1 MAFSVEFYRTLA
13 LSVRYDTVLFP
24 LESTRLL
31 SAVAERGFITPESA
45 EQPPLGARL
54 GLRGTIARK
63 GGVSLSVNG
72 DKQTVGVNAK
82 DIETLLDEFESI
94 ENAIGDE
101 FELSA
106 GDLVMFYE
114 LLVSVVV
121 KTDKHPVEE
130 LGRLSAQMPILGE
143 FSEIIGNEVAPFGIR
158 IAPKDQ
164 EPNQSDWFDIRIEPS
179 IQAPSGRYVVE
190 VVYRH
195 SSRNSVLEFI
205 RSLESTIES
214 LIGAIEA

>member
-1 MAFSVEFYRTLA
+1 MSFSIEIYRSLM
-13 LSVRYDTVLFP
+13 LSVRYDTVIFP
-24 LESTRLL
+24 LETTRLL
-31 SAVAERGFITPESA
+31 GAVAERGFITPESA

-63 GGVSLSVNG
+63 GGVSLTVND
-72 DKQTVGVNAK
+72 DKQTVGVRAL

-94 ENAIGDE
+94 EKVIGDE
-101 FELSA
+101 FGLTA
-106 GDLVMFYE
+106 GDIVMFYE
-114 LLVSVVV
+114 LLASMVI

-130 LGRLSAQMPILGE
+130 WGKLSDEMPILGK
-143 FSEIIGNEVAPFGIR
+143 FSEVLAKEVAPFGMR

-179 IQAPSGRYVVE
+179 IQAPSGRYMVE

-195 SSRNSVLEFI
+195 SSRSAVLEFI